1 MKYGMIPS
9 PLDPITDWFYKNREV
24 IVIMVGG
31 TIVLASFIWLAEN
44 VVPKLHMSSGDT
56 GRPRT
61 FADSKMRT
69 TMFEFLERERGIHG
83 KMKFMLELRS
93 KRALSG
99 GAKDGTLYI
108 RRYGVGN
115 RTE

>member
-44 VVPKLHMSSGDT
+44 VVPKLHMSSGEAILLIMLLMT
-56 GRPRT
+56 NRSCNCKC
-61 FADSKMRT
+61 SK
-69 TMFEFLERERGIHG
+69 
-83 KMKFMLELRS
+83 
-93 KRALSG
+93 
-99 GAKDGTLYI
+99 
-108 RRYGVGN
+108 
-115 RTE
+115 